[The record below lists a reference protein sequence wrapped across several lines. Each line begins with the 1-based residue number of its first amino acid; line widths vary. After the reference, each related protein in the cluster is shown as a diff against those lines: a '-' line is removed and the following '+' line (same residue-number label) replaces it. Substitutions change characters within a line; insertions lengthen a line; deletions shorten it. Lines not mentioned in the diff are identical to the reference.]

1 MRTYALLLSAALVL
15 PTLAQ
20 DDNAD
25 MLAGMSALRKADHA
39 TAERA
44 FTAATAASPDDP
56 RTWYYRAVNRQQS
69 GDHSGAL
76 ADLERSLTLDAT
88 DVHALLRR
96 AESHIALGQHT
107 QALPDL
113 ERILAIRPTGPA
125 AEHALFLI
133 GAQQV
138 AREDRVSA
146 KQTYDRLVSIAP
158 LDAQAWCNR
167 GIVLASMHMDAP
179 ALADLE
185 KAVTLDPMLSEAY
198 VQLALVLFRMDRVQE
213 ACHALHSAH
222 DLGDQSTEEL
232 ILIHCDQAP
241 QGW

>member
-20 DDNAD
+20 VENAD

-167 GIVLASMHMDAP
+167 GLVLASMHMDAP

-185 KAVTLDPMLSEAY
+185 KAVALDPTMSEAY